1 MRVRLPLFGVLIAA
15 LGAVVTAC
23 ASATPVPAGAD
34 TVAAEETLSSF
45 LSMLSAGDY
54 AQAAALYAGPL
65 DSLQA
70 WNPEID
76 AQDVGGLIGYGCES
90 RLLQCLSV
98 RSIALVETPPGE
110 EMVFSVEFSL
120 SDGTL
125 FVRGP
130 CCGATSTEMPDQS
143 TFTFRVQPK
152 AGGGYAVLDL
162 PPYVP

>member
-1 MRVRLPLFGVLIAA
+1 MRVRFPLLGVLIAT

-23 ASATPVPAGAD
+23 ASPTPVPAGAD
-34 TVAAEETLSSF
+34 NAAAEETLSSF
-45 LSMLSAGDY
+45 LSMLATGDY
-54 AQAAALYAGPL
+54 GQAAALYAGPL
-65 DSLQA
+65 DSVQA

-98 RSIALVETPPGE
+98 RSIALAETAPGG
-110 EMVFSVEFSL
+110 EMVFNVEFGL
-120 SDGTL
+120 PDGTL

-143 TFTFRVQPK
+143 VFAFRVQPK
-152 AGGGYAVLDL
+152 AGGGFIVLDL